1 MKALDSQRITVRLLS
16 KNYGRNWFHEI
27 EMPLQM
33 QIFRAV
39 YDLCER
45 SMKHKTRL
53 DLDKLEK
60 TILEMVATY
69 TVKDTRI

>member
-16 KNYGRNWFHEI
+16 KNYGRNWFAEI
-27 EMPLQM
+27 ETPLQM
-33 QIFRAV
+33 KIFRAV
-39 YDLCER
+39 YDLCKR

-60 TILEMVATY
+60 AILEMVATY

>member
-1 MKALDSQRITVRLLS
+1 MKALDSQRIAVRLLS
-16 KNYGRNWFHEI
+16 KNYGRNWFSEI

-39 YDLCER
+39 YELCER

-60 TILEMVATY
+60 AIFEMVATY
-69 TVKDTRI
+69 TVKDTHI